1 MIKFHTTSP
10 VIARVLVPCAS
21 KSTLLGVGS
30 VNCSFNNFLAP
41 ESDFEDSLDLPTTS
55 YLQLGASG
63 GEDER

>member
-1 MIKFHTTSP
+1 
-10 VIARVLVPCAS
+10 VLVPCAS